1 MNSGLMV
8 VGMASQDGHPEAQP
22 GGHTAVV
29 RDFGLTPEWR
39 AGASQ
44 ALLVVQLDRDSEG
57 SRSLI
62 DRTIAS
68 FAGTSLEPVLCRSLA
83 EVGRRLTSSEAAC
96 ALIPV
101 NTDSLQALVPAVESL
116 ATVAPALRRILIGP
130 AELRRDTHLADFLL
144 RGLLFDFIA
153 LPGERALLLESA
165 LRAARLARIE
175 QETKRQSFDLAP
187 GDAQMVGTSPAM
199 RRVFANIRKVA
210 PTHVPVLITGESGTG
225 KELAARAIHDRSPV
239 ASGPFV
245 AINCAGIP
253 ATLIESELFGYE
265 KGAFTGAVGRKIGRV
280 ETAHGGTLFLDEIG
294 DMSMEVQAHLLRF
307 LQEGTIERLGG
318 TKVIPVRARIIVA
331 THVNLEKAVA
341 TGTFRED
348 LYYRLRILTL
358 DLPPLR
364 EREGDIE
371 VLANF
376 FLAKFAAD
384 QGRVALRLSK
394 AASMAVRR
402 YPWPG
407 NVRELIGAMRRA
419 TVMSAGP
426 LAKPEDFGIALINA
440 PDKAPLPTLAEARA
454 KVEEDTVRRALH
466 YNANNVQQTA
476 RILGI
481 SRVALYRLMKKYELG
496 ASSP

>member
-1 MNSGLMV
+1 MT
-8 VGMASQDGHPEAQP
+8 SQDGHPEAQP
-22 GGHTAVV
+22 GEHAKVV
-29 RDFGLTPEWR
+29 RDFGLLPEWQV
-39 AGASQ
+39 GASQ
-44 ALLVVQLDRDSEG
+44 SLLVVQLDRDGDG
-57 SRSLI
+57 SRPLL
-62 DRTIAS
+62 DATMAA
-68 FAGTSLEPVLCRSLA
+68 FAGTALQPVLCRSLA
-83 EVGRRLTSSEAAC
+83 EVGRRLTSTKAAC

-101 NTDSLQALVPAVESL
+101 SSNSLQALVPAIESL

-130 AELRRDTHLADFLL
+130 AELRRDPHLADFLL
-144 RGLLFDFIA
+144 RGLLFDFVT
-153 LPGERALLLESA
+153 LPGERKLMLDSA
-165 LRAARLARIE
+165 LRAARLASIE
-175 QETKRQSFDLAP
+175 QTTKRQDFDLAP

-210 PTHVPVLITGESGTG
+210 PTRVPVLITGESGTG

-239 ASGPFV
+239 SSGPFV

-253 ATLIESELFGYE
+253 PTLIESELFGYE

-294 DMSMEVQAHLLRF
+294 DMSLEVQAHLLRF

-331 THVNLEKAVA
+331 THINLEKAVA
-341 TGTFRED
+341 SGTFRED

-364 EREGDIE
+364 EREVDIE
-371 VLANF
+371 LLANF

-384 QGRVALRLSK
+384 QGREALRLSK
-394 AASMAVRR
+394 AAAMAVRR
-402 YPWPG
+402 YHWPG

-419 TVMSAGP
+419 TVMSSGQ
-426 LAKPEDFGIALINA
+426 LAKPEDFGIAQLIA
-440 PDKAPLPTLAEARA
+440 PDKAPLPTLAEART
-454 KVEEDTVRRALH
+454 KVEEDVVRRGLH

-476 RILGI
+476 KSLGV

-496 ASSP
+496 PSGT